1 MSENIPKERKIKM
14 STVDSYNPSESTFI
28 GAPSSSLA
36 YDLKN
41 NNIKSPSSNDSV
53 VHGHNSSTILESE
66 NINYTIDSNP
76 EEEFGLPTSE
86 MQKPANEILQVLTF
100 DVKEN
105 EQSKTITIGRSS
117 SKNDFQ
123 LSPKSALISRQHL
136 AVTYFPNSN
145 TLRIKCYGK
154 NGLVVNFPKLLNY
167 KLIRQLKEKVY
178 ELVPVEETSLN
189 DDHEKEIIKKK
200 GITSFVLN
208 QKEICFIPFMS
219 GLQFGF
225 GQLSLE
231 LKIKHSMAEQEAKDV
246 EHDAQDQNVNKN
258 EDQSVLLSSPLSS
271 VVEYNEDEEMTN
283 KEVIQNLSDK
293 LKSNENSEENEI
305 TAKKLSH
312 KRAIS
317 EIDESHGN
325 SHKKQKTVKSSTS
338 TLQDLMKK
346 IEVEKII
353 VKEVVHQ
360 LTNQIAFAS
369 IQQIPLKQLYESNS
383 TCSSKLSLPEF
394 RVFLDKFLLKLEPS
408 IQIIL
413 RKGKD
418 AAGKLLDPEFFYDV
432 EKDSNEERVLIVSN
446 LKGGRSGLRSCR
458 KVHKQYF
465 WKKPTK

>member
-1 MSENIPKERKIKM
+1 MSEIASKERKIKM

-28 GAPSSSLA
+28 GAPSSSTA

-41 NNIKSPSSNDSV
+41 DNIKSPSSNDSV
-53 VHGHNSSTILESE
+53 VHGNNSSTILESE
-66 NINYTIDSNP
+66 NINYSIDSNP

-86 MQKPANEILQVLTF
+86 EPKSTGKILQVLTF

-105 EQSKTITIGRSS
+105 EQSKTVTIGRSS

-167 KLIRQLKEKVY
+167 KLIRQLKEKIY
-178 ELVPVEETSLN
+178 ELVPVEESSLKE
-189 DDHEKEIIKKK
+189 DHEKEIIKKK

-231 LKIKHSMAEQEAKDV
+231 LKIKHSMADHEAKDV
-246 EHDAQDQNVNKN
+246 DHDVHDQNVTKN

-271 VVEYNEDEEMTN
+271 VVEYHEDDEMTN
-283 KEVIQNLSDK
+283 KEVIQNLNDK
-293 LKSNENSEENEI
+293 LKSNEDFEEKESI
-305 TAKKLSH
+305 SKKSGL
-312 KRAIS
+312 KRVIS
-317 EIDESHGN
+317 DVDGFHG
-325 SHKKQKTVKSSTS
+325 STHKKQKTAKSSTS
-338 TLQDLMKK
+338 ILQDLMEK

-369 IQQIPLKQLYESNS
+369 IQQIPLKQLYESNT

-432 EKDSNEERVLIVSN
+432 EKDTNEERVLIVSN

>member
-1 MSENIPKERKIKM
+1 MSEIASKERKIKM

-28 GAPSSSLA
+28 GAPSSSTA

-41 NNIKSPSSNDSV
+41 DNIKSPSSNDSV
-53 VHGHNSSTILESE
+53 VHGNNSSTILESE
-66 NINYTIDSNP
+66 NINYSIDSNP

-86 MQKPANEILQVLTF
+86 EPKSTSKILQVLTF

-105 EQSKTITIGRSS
+105 EQSKTVTIGRSS

-154 NGLVVNFPKLLNY
+154 NGLVVNFPKL
-167 KLIRQLKEKVY
+167 K
-178 ELVPVEETSLN
+178 SS
-189 DDHEKEIIKKK
+189 KKK

-231 LKIKHSMAEQEAKDV
+231 LKIKHSMADHEAKDV
-246 EHDAQDQNVNKN
+246 DHDVHDQNVTKN

-271 VVEYNEDEEMTN
+271 VVEYHEDEEMTN
-283 KEVIQNLSDK
+283 KEVIQNLNDK
-293 LKSNENSEENEI
+293 LKSNEDFEEKESI
-305 TAKKLSH
+305 SKKSGL
-312 KRAIS
+312 KRVIS
-317 EIDESHGN
+317 DVDGFHG
-325 SHKKQKTVKSSTS
+325 STHKKQKTAKSSTS
-338 TLQDLMKK
+338 ILQDLMEK

-369 IQQIPLKQLYESNS
+369 IQQIPLKQLYESNT

-432 EKDSNEERVLIVSN
+432 EKDTNEERVLIVSN